1 VKVDPSIIP
10 EKGSTGKHK
19 VPPKK
24 NPQR

>member
-1 VKVDPSIIP
+1 VDPSIIP

-24 NPQR
+24 SAQR